1 MVKKMFKE
9 FCVFS
14 DNVKRAIAEKKPV
27 VALESSVITQGMPF
41 PQNLDTALELLKIV
55 KENGVEPAVI
65 GIIKGKI
72 VIGLSESEIEFLA
85 KGEKLVKV
93 SKQNLGWTVA
103 NKLSGGTTVSASIF
117 IARQVGIDVF
127 VTGGIGGVHKD
138 FSETFDISQ
147 DLDELSKTDIIVV
160 SSGAKSIVDLRKTV
174 EYLETKDVLILG
186 YCTDQFPAFYS
197 RESGIDIFN
206 RVETP
211 KEIAQIFNHQKLLG
225 IKSAI
230 LVANP
235 IPEEFDIPYS
245 QIEVVIEKA
254 ISEAKIR
261 RIKGKELT
269 PFLLNKIAEKT
280 KGKSLISN
288 IELLKNNAR
297 LGALI
302 AKEVAMVEK

>member
-1 MVKKMFKE
+1 M
-9 FCVFS
+9 
-14 DNVKRAIAEKKPV
+14 EKKFYTFSKNIKAALSDCKPI
-27 VALESSVITQGMPF
+27 VALESSVIAQGMPF

-55 KENGVEPAVI
+55 KENGAEPAVI
-65 GIIKGKI
+65 GIIKGQI
-72 VIGLSESEIEFLA
+72 VVGLSESEIEFLA

-117 IARQVGIDVF
+117 IARQAGIDVF
-127 VTGGIGGVHKD
+127 VTGGIGGVHRD

-174 EYLETKDVLILG
+174 EYLETKGVLILG

-206 RVETP
+206 NVETP
-211 KEIAQIFNHQKLLG
+211 KEIVQIFCHQKLLG
-225 IKSAI
+225 IKSTI

-235 IPEEFDIPYS
+235 IPKEFDIPYS
-245 QIEVVIEKA
+245 QIETAIEKA
-254 ISEAKIR
+254 IREAKIR
-261 RIKGKELT
+261 GIKGKELT
-269 PFLLNKIAEKT
+269 PFLLNKISKKT
-280 KGKSLISN
+280 KGKSLNSN

-302 AKEVAMVEK
+302 AKEVAIVKK

>member
-1 MVKKMFKE
+1 MFEKL
-9 FCVFS
+9 CIFS
-14 DNVKRAIAEKKPV
+14 DSLKAALSNHKPI
-27 VALESSVITQGMPF
+27 VALESSVIAQGMPF
-41 PQNLDTALELLKIV
+41 PANLDTALELLKIV

-72 VIGLSESEIEFLA
+72 VVGLSEAEIEFLA

-127 VTGGIGGVHKD
+127 VTGGIGGVHRD
-138 FSETFDISQ
+138 FLETFDISQ

-174 EYLETKDVLILG
+174 EYLETKCVLILG
-186 YCTDQFPAFYS
+186 YCTNQFPAFYS

-206 RVETP
+206 SVETP
-211 KEIAQIFNHQKLLG
+211 KDIVQIFNHQKLLG

-235 IPEEFDIPYS
+235 IPEEFDIPYH
-245 QIEVVIEKA
+245 QIETTIKKA
-254 ISEAKIR
+254 ISEAKIKG
-261 RIKGKELT
+261 IKGKELT
-269 PFLLNKIAEKT
+269 PFLLNKISEKT
-280 KGKSLISN
+280 KGKSLSSN
-288 IELLKNNAR
+288 IELLKNNAS

-302 AKEVAMVEK
+302 AKEVMIVKK